1 MERQILASGN
11 GKKRLLTATLAHA
24 LTLSTLGDYQC
35 ERRESGPRVK
45 RSSISTKEFN
55 KRKRHRKAAKKS
67 KRCGW

>member
-1 MERQILASGN
+1 MERQFLASGN
-11 GKKRLLTATLAHA
+11 GKESLLSRALA
-24 LTLSTLGDYQC
+24 LSMFSTLGGYGC